1 MFLKSLLYLKAI
13 SRSLYN
19 SRSAL
24 RASLFNILRSRRS
37 RLALLR
43 ALFVSIRDLRIVFSM
58 IRLARRRCKVPRVSA
73 SCTLSLVSLS
83 AFLTAFCALITFLC
97 AFSTTRVFA
106 LEETEPEDVLTFER
120 AFKRSM
126 CRFLAKV
133 ERSSLFEMSVFR
145 LTFALAFL
153 AELFSRVF
161 AFAFLSE
168 LFSRVFAFA
177 FLAELFSRVF
187 AFAFAFLV
195 ELFSFVSTS
204 DSLSDF
210 MFSSIS
216 SENVARFSRRPPG
229 KSIGSR
235 TFILARRRP
244 IARFNSTLV
253 LSTSISPTFFASLF
267 ITLDFVSDR
276 NNNS

>member
-1 MFLKSLLYLKAI
+1 
-13 SRSLYN
+13 
-19 SRSAL
+19 
-24 RASLFNILRSRRS
+24 
-37 RLALLR
+37 
-43 ALFVSIRDLRIVFSM
+43 M

-83 AFLTAFCALITFLC
+83 AFLTAFCALIIFLC
-97 AFSTTRVFA
+97 AFSTTRVFV
-106 LEETEPEDVLTFER
+106 LEETELEDVLTFER

-133 ERSSLFEMSVFR
+133 ERSSLFETSAFV
-145 LTFALAFL
+145 LAFL

-161 AFAFLSE
+161 AL
-168 LFSRVFAFA
+168 AFA

-187 AFAFAFLV
+187 ALAFAFLA
-195 ELFSFVSTS
+195 ELFSFVSIS

-216 SENVARFSRRPPG
+216 SENVTRFPRRPPG
-229 KSIGSR
+229 KSMGSR

-253 LSTSISPTFFASLF
+253 LSTSTSPTFFASLF
-267 ITLDFVSDR
+267 MTLDFVSDR

>member
-1 MFLKSLLYLKAI
+1 
-13 SRSLYN
+13 
-19 SRSAL
+19 
-24 RASLFNILRSRRS
+24 
-37 RLALLR
+37 
-43 ALFVSIRDLRIVFSM
+43 M

-83 AFLTAFCALITFLC
+83 AFLTAFCALIIFLC
-97 AFSTTRVFA
+97 AFSTTRVFV
-106 LEETEPEDVLTFER
+106 LEETELEDVLTFER

-133 ERSSLFEMSVFR
+133 ERSSLFETSAFV
-145 LTFALAFL
+145 LAFL
-153 AELFSRVF
+153 VELFSRVF
-161 AFAFLSE
+161 AL
-168 LFSRVFAFA
+168 AFA
-177 FLAELFSRVF
+177 FLAELFS
-187 AFAFAFLV
+187 
-195 ELFSFVSTS
+195 FVSIS

-216 SENVARFSRRPPG
+216 SENVTRFPRRPPG
-229 KSIGSR
+229 KSMGSR

-253 LSTSISPTFFASLF
+253 LSTSTSPTFFASLF
-267 ITLDFVSDR
+267 MTLDFVSDR